1 MLNINE
7 LNKLLKTNLIT
18 KRIDK
23 KEFINDL
30 KAIPTNYVEIQISQD
45 SNQIIIRQPN
55 NNNKFICHIARN

>member
-1 MLNINE
+1 MLNIND

-30 KAIPTNYVEIQISQD
+30 KAIPTNYVEIQISKD

-55 NNNKFICHIARN
+55 NNKFICHIARN

>member
-30 KAIPTNYVEIQISQD
+30 KAIPTNYVEIQISKD

-55 NNNKFICHIARN
+55 NNKFICHIARN

>member
-30 KAIPTNYVEIQISQD
+30 KAIPTNYVEIQISKE

-55 NNNKFICHIARN
+55 NNKFICHIARN

>member
-1 MLNINE
+1 MLNITE

-30 KAIPTNYVEIQISQD
+30 KAIPTNYVEIQISKE

-55 NNNKFICHIARN
+55 NSKFICHIARN

>member
-1 MLNINE
+1 MLNLNE

-30 KAIPTNYVEIQISQD
+30 KAIPTNYVEIQISKD
-45 SNQIIIRQPN
+45 TNQIIIRQP

>member
-1 MLNINE
+1 MLNLNE
-7 LNKLLKTNLIT
+7 LNRLLKTNLIT

-30 KAIPTNYVEIQISQD
+30 KAIPTNYVEIQISKD

-55 NNNKFICHIARN
+55 NNKFICHIARN

>member
-1 MLNINE
+1 MLNLNE

-30 KAIPTNYVEIQISQD
+30 KAIPTNYVEIQISKD

-55 NNNKFICHIARN
+55 NNKFICHIARN

>member
-55 NNNKFICHIARN
+55 NNKFICHIARN

>member
-1 MLNINE
+1 MLNLTE

-23 KEFINDL
+23 REFINDL
-30 KAIPTNYVEIQISQD
+30 KAIPTNYVEIQISKD

-55 NNNKFICHIARN
+55 NNKFICHIARN